1 MVGLD
6 RPKVGEL
13 GNGGGSVAHGGR
25 INVIEARAGI
35 PERLPLGMGPMVG
48 QKARVGDERAFD
60 GGPFVGVLGL
70 EVGADQ
76 HSREEKHQEEIQQDL
91 LRPREFGKRGQ
102 FGLTCT
108 GWRRR
113 DGDPAAFKR
122 SLWHGGNRWHG
133 GGCRWGSGAWAAAG
147 AGRGWRFTKRTHFGM
162 EVVWSEGFRDGGSN
176 PGVAGIGAELL
187 RCRSLA
193 TAPQH
198 PRWAYGGSSDS
209 GAAARWLWYMEAPG

>member
-13 GNGGGSVAHGGR
+13 GNGGGSVAQGGR

-76 HSREEKHQEEIQQDL
+76 RRREEKHQEEIQQDL
-91 LRPREFGKRGQ
+91 LRPRELGKRGQ
-102 FGLTCT
+102 FSLTCRV
-108 GWRRR
+108 G
-113 DGDPAAFKR
+113 AAAMGTQPGSIVHYGMAGMK
-122 SLWHGGNRWHG
+122 GGAG
-133 GGCRWGSGAWAAAG
+133 GAWS
-147 AGRGWRFTKRTHFGM
+147 GW
-162 EVVWSEGFRDGGSN
+162 
-176 PGVAGIGAELL
+176 GVAG
-187 RCRSLA
+187 RS
-193 TAPQH
+193 Q
-198 PRWAYGGSSDS
+198 
-209 GAAARWLWYMEAPG
+209 